1 MIQLSVQEIVAQAS
15 CFVGKNT
22 LVYPSQKGVCLVTKV
37 VAPEGP
43 IYIKRRGIKDST
55 PWKDVKEIPISSTM
69 IWRYVNALKSGVP
82 TNIDRVLGASYN
94 TRSALE
100 AIVAH
105 LPNFFI
111 CYPSRITEIG
121 SQKITFEKGHK
132 YIIWRPEQSHPFG
145 QTETDASVNGFI
157 NESAVSDIYF
167 DAQNVER
174 DVPKK
179 DGILDPS
186 IRRMHSQMQVL
197 LSQTANWMNLRSWIA
212 IEDHGIVTGGKSI
225 LSYPYIVKD
234 LSIENGIK
242 GNPDAIDVAKHIDC
256 IWFNGGMP
264 FVFEVEH
271 STGVTSGLCRMN
283 KLRER
288 ANMDT
293 DYVIVAPDADRQ
305 MVLQKANSSQFEEM
319 RLWYLPYSNLIEM
332 SDFASKHTFRGSSRT
347 RGSFAKMFMEEISV

>member
-1 MIQLSVQEIVAQAS
+1 MSQLSVQEIVAQAS
-15 CFVGKNT
+15 CFVDRDT
-22 LVYPSQKGVCLVTKV
+22 LVYPSQKGVFIVTRV

-43 IYIKRRGIKDST
+43 IYIKRRGIKESI
-55 PWKDVKEIPISSTM
+55 PWKDVREVSISSTM
-69 IWRYVNALKSGVP
+69 IWRYVNALKSGSP
-82 TNIDRVLGASYN
+82 INIDRVLGASYN

-111 CYPSRITEIG
+111 CHPSRITEIG

-132 YIIWRPEQSHPFG
+132 YIIWRPENTHAFG
-145 QTETDASVNGFI
+145 SLETDTSVNGFI

-167 DAQNVER
+167 DAQNTESYTQKQ
-174 DVPKK
+174 DK
-179 DGILDPS
+179 ILDPS
-186 IRRMHSQMQVL
+186 IRRIHSQMQVL

-212 IEDHGIVTGGKSI
+212 IEDHGIITGGKNI
-225 LSYPYIVKD
+225 LSYPYIVKN
-234 LSIENGIK
+234 LSEENSIK
-242 GNPDAIDVAKHIDC
+242 GSPDAIDVAKHIDC

-283 KLRER
+283 KLREHSH
-288 ANMDT
+288 MDT

-305 MVLQKANSSQFEEM
+305 MVLQKANSTQFEDM
-319 RLWYLPYSNLIEM
+319 RLWYMPYSNLIEM
-332 SDFASKHTFRGSSRT
+332 SDFATKHTYRGNSRA
-347 RGSFAKMFMEEISV
+347 RGSFAKMFMEEINT

>member
-1 MIQLSVQEIVAQAS
+1 MSQLSVQEIIAQAS
-15 CFVGKNT
+15 CFIGRNT
-22 LVYPSQKGVCLVTKV
+22 LVYPSQKGVCIVTRV
-37 VAPEGP
+37 VSPEGP
-43 IYIKRRGIKDST
+43 IYIKRRGIKEST
-55 PWKDVKEIPISSTM
+55 PWRSVKEVPISSTM
-69 IWRYVNALKSGVP
+69 IWRYVNALKSGSP

-132 YIIWRPEQSHPFG
+132 YIIWNPDKAHSFG
-145 QTETDASVNGFI
+145 SVETDTTVNGFI

-167 DAQNVER
+167 DAQNVEQGTH
-174 DVPKK
+174 KK
-179 DGILDPS
+179 DEILDPS

-212 IEDHGIVTGGKSI
+212 VEDHGIITGGRNI

-234 LSIENGIK
+234 LSEENIIK
-242 GNPDAIDVAKHIDC
+242 GSPDAIDVAKHIDC

-288 ANMDT
+288 SHMDT

-305 MVLQKANSSQFEEM
+305 MVLQKANSTQFEDM
-319 RLWYLPYSNLIEM
+319 RLWYMPYSHLIEM
-332 SDFASKHTFRGSSRT
+332 SDFAAKHPYRGNSRA
-347 RGSFAKMFMEEISV
+347 RGSFAKMFMEEINA

>member
-1 MIQLSVQEIVAQAS
+1 MNQLSVHEIVAQAS
-15 CFVGKNT
+15 CFVGNHA
-22 LVYPSQKGVCLVTKV
+22 LVYPSQKGVFIVTRV
-37 VAPEGP
+37 VSPEGP
-43 IYIKRRGIKDST
+43 IYIKRRGIRAST
-55 PWKDVKEIPISSTM
+55 PWKEVKEVSISSTM
-69 IWRYVNALKSGVP
+69 IWRYVNALKSGAP

-121 SQKITFEKGHK
+121 SQEIIFEKGHK
-132 YIIWRPEQSHPFG
+132 YIIWDPEKSHAFG
-145 QTETDASVNGFI
+145 VQAIDTSVNGFI
-157 NESAVSDIYF
+157 NESAISDIYF
-167 DAQNVER
+167 DAQNVEG
-174 DVPKK
+174 DTQAK
-179 DGILDPS
+179 DKILDPS

-212 IEDHGIVTGGKSI
+212 VEDHGIITGGKNI
-225 LSYPYIVKD
+225 LAYPYIVKD
-234 LSIENGIK
+234 LSNEISIK
-242 GNPDAIDVAKHIDC
+242 SSPDAIDVAKHIDC

-288 ANMDT
+288 SHMDT

-305 MVLQKANSSQFEEM
+305 MVLQKANSSQFEDM
-319 RLWYLPYSNLIEM
+319 RLWYMPYSNLIEM
-332 SDFASKHTFRGSSRT
+332 SDFATKHKYRGNSRA
-347 RGSFAKMFMEEISV
+347 RGSFAKMFMEEINC